1 MAGNQPAAVLF
12 VEHPAVGKG
21 KGLPQGGCLLRTGK
35 AKGHDDRHIA
45 GMFVVMP
52 EHRPDLFQDPRGI
65 AQIAPGQQHGE
76 LVAADAEAVLGPV
89 KGLPDAAG
97 CTAEQF
103 VTGTVA
109 VLV

>member
-65 AQIAPGQQHGE
+65 AQIAHRGSSTANSSPPSRATQSVERSE
-76 LVAADAEAVLGPV
+76 LRSRRAAVCNMLLPV
-89 KGLPDAAG
+89 SCPR
-97 CTAEQF
+97 
-103 VTGTVA
+103 
-109 VLV
+109 